1 MGWFIGH
8 YLLKWGSTQLDSDV
22 LKLTVPLSAEITNDI
37 RVLVGLSEQLNLPVC
52 KAEALWED
60 SFHRHWTVV
69 KLPPCG
75 EENKHWCNIVMC
87 TVSNGSVKATMNCC
101 EIVQT
106 YLYTIV
112 PSAPWPKTSL
122 GLKAM
127 FPTLTILVS
136 SSEKSK
142 HNFKQIY

>member
-1 MGWFIGH
+1 MGRFIGH
-8 YLLKWGSTQLDSDV
+8 YLLKRGSTQLNGDV

-37 RVLVGLSEQLNLPVC
+37 RVLVRLSEQLNLPVC

-60 SFHRHWTVV
+60 SFHRHRTVV

-87 TVSNGSVKATMNCC
+87 TVSNGSVEGTVNCR

-112 PSAPWPKTSL
+112 PSAP
-122 GLKAM
+122 
-127 FPTLTILVS
+127 
-136 SSEKSK
+136 
-142 HNFKQIY
+142 

>member
-1 MGWFIGH
+1 MGFMGH
-8 YLLKWGSTQLDSDV
+8 YLLKWGSTQLDGDV

-60 SFHRHWTVV
+60 SFHCHGTVV

-75 EENKHWCNIVMC
+75 EGNKHWCNIVMC
-87 TVSNGSVKATMNCC
+87 TVLNSSVKGTVNFH

-127 FPTLTILVS
+127 FPTLTILES

-142 HNFKQIY
+142 HNFKQI